1 MIRDGRY
8 EGQSGGI
15 SVTLRVDAD
24 GSGVISADVFQV
36 AADGRKAYLASARTA
51 PGTKVALDDGTWPA
65 IWQAA
70 PAGKTTGSLALAQAA
85 QADGGSVTF
94 VLDAPLNGLPTQTEV
109 VVPVERKDDALREL
123 GLEIELEQNVPAP
136 SPVIFQG
143 VERTVNGCLRAA
155 GFAVK
160 DVGRQSPI
168 PAGIAGAWDDSLLYT
183 MLSDLMLITGDA
195 SLRARAWELH
205 LLLLSRAA
213 IPGLAGVMFDAEG
226 LLQRQGAAVFTAG
239 FQGATRD
246 QKIIR
251 TIVHELGHALNLAHR
266 FERVVGRADSTS
278 FMNYDWRYLGGGHEQ
293 DYWREFGFTFD
304 ADELTFL
311 RHGPLTALIP
321 GGEPFHSV
329 RYWADGG
336 GGHSPYAPEI
346 PFDGYRLTL
355 AAPDSGAV
363 FAFGQPVFLKV
374 TLENRTAAELEVERW
389 VLDPK
394 AGPLEILVRRRSDPP
409 ADPTA
414 FTPIAQRC
422 MAAMDSTATLTI
434 PPGGAISN
442 NLNLTFGSAGF
453 TFAEPGE
460 YDITPVLG
468 LPARDP
474 AGEPVQWV
482 VTGEPLRV
490 RITPPQGV
498 AEERDAEVLH
508 ASEVGAWFA
517 LGGTDALASAGE
529 ALQGVRE
536 RRQAETGSHDPVV
549 AAIVRTAALDA
560 ARPSIRFQDEEYV
573 RRDGDPERAARL
585 LAGLDARA
593 LRTFDPYTA
602 QQTIALAAE
611 YRSAAGE

>member
-65 IWQAA
+65 IWQAG
-70 PAGKTTGSLALAQAA
+70 PTNKTTGSLALAQA
-85 QADGGSVTF
+85 QTDGVSVTF
-94 VLDAPLNGLPTQTEV
+94 VLDAPLNGLPTRTEV

-136 SPVIFQG
+136 NPVIFQG
-143 VERTVNGCLRAA
+143 VERTINGCLRGA

-160 DVGRQSPI
+160 DVGRQSSI

-195 SLRARAWELH
+195 SLRGRAWELH

-293 DYWREFGFTFD
+293 DYWRDFAFTFD
-304 ADELTFL
+304 ADELAFL

-346 PFDGYRLTL
+346 PFDGYRLAL
-355 AAPDSGAV
+355 AAPESGPV

-374 TLENRTAAELEVERW
+374 TLENRTAADLEVERW

-409 ADPTA
+409 ADVTA

-422 MAAMDSTATLTI
+422 MAAMDSTAKLTL
-434 PPGGAISN
+434 PPGGALSN
-442 NLNLTFGSAGF
+442 NVNLTFGSAGF

-517 LGGTDALASAGE
+517 LGGSDALASAGQ
-529 ALQGVRE
+529 ALAEVRE

-560 ARPSIRFQDEEYV
+560 ARPSIRFQDNEYV
-573 RRDGDPERAARL
+573 RRDGDPAQAARL
-585 LAGLDARA
+585 LAGLDTRA

-602 QQTIALAAE
+602 QQTVALAAQ
-611 YRSAAGE
+611 YRSVADE